1 MGTMQTDVLSG
12 HLHQSGFIVLQPRSR
27 VKAVS
32 IKGTASAGQFD
43 LFSTSTAPVTTAT
56 YAQAGATVTISST
69 AHGLSTGD
77 RIGIAFALGSGGA
90 AFSGNYVITRINA
103 NSFSLTSPNSATI
116 TAGAS
121 CVYVANGNWLLTF
134 ELTAGDTYQNYF
146 LLPGEGILAT
156 QTVYGYMSNIDVAT
170 VFYG

>member
-32 IKGTASAGQFD
+32 IKGTANAGQFD
-43 LFSTSTAPVTTAT
+43 LFSTVAAPVTAT
-56 YAQAGATVTISST
+56 YAQSGATVTVTKSS
-69 AHGLSTGD
+69 HGLATGD
-77 RIGIAFALGSGGA
+77 RIGIAFTLGTGGA
-90 AFSGNYVITRINA
+90 AFSGNYVITRVDA
-103 NSFSLTSPNSATI
+103 NSFTLTSPNSLSV
-116 TAGAS
+116 TAGAA

-156 QTVYGYMSNIDVAT
+156 QTVYAYMSNVDVAT